1 MKLLVLLAT
10 SILFCISAM
19 AQEVYTT
26 SGTFVVPDEVVSIHV
41 ELVGAGGNGYSN
53 GGGGGGGGGY
63 AAGTFD
69 VTPGTSYAI
78 TIGQGGSGLATAIDG
93 LGISAGA
100 GGNGTSVPNPTVG
113 GGGTGGSGSGGEVNA
128 TGGVGGGGYYTYFG
142 GGGGGAAG
150 PNGNGGA
157 GGNTITWTGIC
168 LTPGGAAGAS
178 GGAPAGDGGKG
189 AGFTDASCSA
199 ADPAG
204 NGVQYGGGGGGG
216 NGNSSGPG
224 TGAGGYCSITWDVS
238 TAVPHASAMNMA
250 RVLKNPFTERIV
262 LGPVIGDEIYFLF
275 DATGRQLWSGAHI
288 EQQDFSALRAGAY
301 IVRIQD
307 GSAFR
312 TFKVMKQ

>member
-1 MKLLVLLAT
+1 
-10 SILFCISAM
+10 M
-19 AQEVYTT
+19 AQDVYTS
-26 SGTFVVPDEVVSIHV
+26 SGIFVVPDGVVSIQV
-41 ELVGAGGNGYSN
+41 ELIGAGGNGYSN

-78 TIGQGGSGLATAIDG
+78 TIGQGGSGVATVIDG

-100 GGNGTSVPNPTVG
+100 GGNGTYVPNPTVG

-128 TGGVGGGGYYTYFG
+128 TGGGGGGGFYTYFG

-150 PNGNGGA
+150 PIGNGSA

-168 LTPGGAAGAS
+168 LTPGGAAGTS

-189 AGFTDASCSA
+189 AGFTDAICVV

-204 NGVQYGGGGGGG
+204 NGALYGGGSGGG

-224 TGAGGYCSITWDVS
+224 TGAGGYCSIIWDVS
-238 TAVPHASAMNMA
+238 TGVSNASAMNMPM
-250 RVLKNPFTERIV
+250 VLENPFTEHIV
-262 LGPVIGDEIYFLF
+262 VEPVIGDEHYVLF
-275 DATGRQLWSGAHI
+275 DATGRQLWSGGNI
-288 EQQDFSALRAGAY
+288 EQQDFSGLRAGAY
-301 IVRIQD
+301 IVRMED
-307 GSAFR
+307 GIAVRS
-312 TFKVMKQ
+312 FKVMKQ